1 LSRGRCRNRQSSSE
15 SSPRSR
21 RARCRASY
29 IPHIAGY
36 HSIRDAPLWTASGHC
51 GESGRG
57 RVAVNCQIDG
67 SIRSARSLRL
77 SGRCRSRSRS
87 KSMGLNKLERYSH
100 GGYLIKVVVAGE
112 VLKSSPLFCHGL
124 ITIMIAS
131 GEGKGTRS
139 ADSGRCWCQC
149 GDVRRNMFRGTSV
162 RRTLRQ

>member
-1 LSRGRCRNRQSSSE
+1 MHGRCGRFNLIGVWSLHLMIINCCVVVAFNDHKLIVEWSSQSLSRGRCRNRQSSLE

-87 KSMGLNKLERYSH
+87 KYRRGRLSNRRRIDRGQR
-100 GGYLIKVVVAGE
+100 
-112 VLKSSPLFCHGL
+112 
-124 ITIMIAS
+124 
-131 GEGKGTRS
+131 
-139 ADSGRCWCQC
+139 GRCACRVAAGRAAGRSRWI
-149 GDVRRNMFRGTSV
+149 
-162 RRTLRQ
+162 